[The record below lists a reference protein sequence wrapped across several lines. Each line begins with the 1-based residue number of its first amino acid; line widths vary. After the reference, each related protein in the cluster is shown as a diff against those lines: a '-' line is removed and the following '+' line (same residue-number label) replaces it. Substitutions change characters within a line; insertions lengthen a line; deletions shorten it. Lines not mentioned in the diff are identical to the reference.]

1 MTLDQG
7 DSLTQPC
14 SGDDYKASLCKVSD
28 GFGLFDAGHWA
39 AERLPLLD
47 GIGPLLPGGADKRP
61 LVGDG
66 WPEHPGLS
74 IDKLQ
79 AAAPECICWHVGADP
94 GHIGIDIDGPA
105 AAAFCQSHGCDPYT
119 ADTWRIIRTSNSE
132 RLKLVFTV
140 TTEQRADLVAGAKT
154 VKIDGQELAVFAKT
168 GTQIVVL
175 GNHYTKESNYT
186 ENDDQYAWAGRN
198 PADAQPLP
206 PEWFALL
213 TGVFCGERPL
223 KPPTRRQ
230 VSTPSSRKSNAYKSS
245 GGWSNSSSQQPCP
258 VCGRDHSG
266 ACSINTSGA
275 VWCCHGE
282 TKSAPDCSRTGEKI
296 TGSDGQTWG
305 YVRTEEH
312 DSFGERSLFVLDK
325 PRQKAQQAHT
335 NKQAAPSPQR
345 PSSLQALIQQLLDGW
360 DPNTLKPQTLS
371 AGRIADMLPAA
382 ALRFNE
388 MTLRAEVHT
397 SSGWTQIT
405 DADMDSAYV
414 VLSGK
419 GWKVGSEPVIKAIVH
434 TARQAPHHP
443 VRAYL
448 QQVEADPGIAPF
460 DLDQVAPQFFR
471 TNQQLHVAMV
481 RKWLIGAVS
490 RVLNPG
496 CQMDYVLVLQG
507 GQGQL
512 KSTSLKATASPDWY
526 CSSIPENEKDLLL
539 NIHSTWIYELAELE
553 SVTSRKE
560 AGRLK
565 NLITTSTDLVRVPY
579 GRTNERMARQSVFC
593 ATVNEDTFL
602 RDDTGNRRFWVV
614 PVEGAKPIDKA
625 GLLAARDAIWK
636 AAVAAYRVGELPMLP
651 PELEALSSQQNQ
663 EFNQQDPWV
672 EMVLAWMDGEPLHRW
687 DPDRDPGTV
696 IYDANRPFTSA
707 EILYSAG
714 LRRLDQIT
722 RADEMRVAAV
732 LRQLKFDRAQKRV
745 NGRTD
750 RFWLPS
756 QPSQPSQPQAEEVV
770 TPETPSAAVGLGVPS
785 QPSQPIST
793 KRGLKEEGHTALGA
807 GAISQESFEKSRR
820 GCDTLGTSLAPQSV
834 CPVTTSFPEVVT
846 PHEVVTPSARQENE
860 ARIRELG
867 HSKDLSGWPD
877 NEVAELRQ
885 SLEQVAK
892 RQASG
897 FAIPVQEVA

>member
-1 MTLDQG
+1 MARPG
-7 DSLTQPC
+7 DT
-14 SGDDYKASLCKVSD
+14 
-28 GFGLFDAGHWA
+28 
-39 AERLPLLD
+39 
-47 GIGPLLPGGADKRP
+47 
-61 LVGDG
+61 
-66 WPEHPGLS
+66 
-74 IDKLQ
+74 
-79 AAAPECICWHVGADP
+79 
-94 GHIGIDIDGPA
+94 
-105 AAAFCQSHGCDPYT
+105 
-119 ADTWRIIRTSNSE
+119 
-132 RLKLVFTV
+132 
-140 TTEQRADLVAGAKT
+140 
-154 VKIDGQELAVFAKT
+154 
-168 GTQIVVL
+168 
-175 GNHYTKESNYT
+175 
-186 ENDDQYAWAGRN
+186 
-198 PADAQPLP
+198 
-206 PEWFALL
+206 
-213 TGVFCGERPL
+213 
-223 KPPTRRQ
+223 
-230 VSTPSSRKSNAYKSS
+230 
-245 GGWSNSSSQQPCP
+245 
-258 VCGRDHSG
+258 
-266 ACSINTSGA
+266 
-275 VWCCHGE
+275 
-282 TKSAPDCSRTGEKI
+282 SAPKNT
-296 TGSDGQTWG
+296 T
-305 YVRTEEH
+305 
-312 DSFGERSLFVLDK
+312 VLANDLYSCWTK
-325 PRQKAQQAHT
+325 QRQKAQQAHT

-471 TNQQLHVAMV
+471 TNQQLHVANGAQV
-481 RKWLIGAVS
+481 ANWCRIAGTEPWLPDGLRLSSARWPRPAQVHITKSNRFAG
-490 RVLNPG
+490 
-496 CQMDYVLVLQG
+496 LVLLQ
-507 GQGQL
+507 
-512 KSTSLKATASPDWY
+512 Y
-526 CSSIPENEKDLLL
+526 PENEKDLLL

-579 GRTNERMARQSVFC
+579 GRTNERMAGSQSSAPRSTRTPSCGMTPATAASGWCQWREPSRLTRQGCWLPEMQFGR
-593 ATVNEDTFL
+593 L
-602 RDDTGNRRFWVV
+602 RSLPTGS
-614 PVEGAKPIDKA
+614 
-625 GLLAARDAIWK
+625 
-636 AAVAAYRVGELPMLP
+636 GELPMLP

-807 GAISQESFEKSRR
+807 GAFPRR
-820 GCDTLGTSLAPQSV
+820 VLKNHV
-834 CPVTTSFPEVVT
+834 EVVT
-846 PHEVVTPSARQENE
+846 PWAHSLRRSRFAPSQPPFPRCDTP
-860 ARIRELG
+860 
-867 HSKDLSGWPD
+867 
-877 NEVAELRQ
+877 
-885 SLEQVAK
+885 
-892 RQASG
+892 
-897 FAIPVQEVA
+897 